1 MNFKLHITELLTLDQ
16 NLVQVESY
24 GSVSVL
30 TLIYASV
37 DRECKM
43 SRRRREEHS
52 VIVSR
57 TSGVGAEFYAV
68 GEV

>member
-16 NLVQVESY
+16 NLVRVQSY

-43 SRRRREEHS
+43 SRRRSEEHS